1 MIAFACLFA
10 GREAG
15 EELFIDRIM
24 PNIIHIE
31 TSTSV
36 CSAALSRDGAVQ
48 CHFENFDG
56 PLHASLLGAYVK
68 ELMTFARDK
77 EIKVEAVA
85 VSSGPGSY
93 TGLRIGVSEAKGLCF
108 GLGVP
113 LISVPTLELLACAT
127 MFRNYFEE
135 DVLYCPMIDA
145 RRMEVYAAVYD
156 NALNSVAPVG
166 AYVVDEHTF
175 AYLLDN
181 HRIVFSGDGSAK
193 CKEVIKHPNAIFVD
207 DIVPL
212 ATDMLALAERAFRN
226 GKFEDVAYFEP
237 FYLKE
242 FIATTPKNKVL

>member
-1 MIAFACLFA
+1 MFT
-10 GREAG
+10 
-15 EELFIDRIM
+15 DKIM
-24 PNIIHIE
+24 PNILHIE

-36 CSAALSRDGAVQ
+36 CSAALSSDGVVQ

-56 PLHASLLGAYVK
+56 PSHASLLGAYVK

-77 EIKVEAVA
+77 SIKVDAVA

-108 GLGVP
+108 GLKGP
-113 LISVPTLELLACAT
+113 LIAVHTLELLACAT
-127 MFRNYFEE
+127 MFKTYFDE

-145 RRMEVYAAVYD
+145 RRMEVYTAVYD
-156 NALNSVAPVG
+156 NALNAVRPVQ
-166 AYVVDEHTF
+166 ACVVDENSF
-175 AYLLDN
+175 ADLLAD
-181 HRIVFSGDGSAK
+181 RRVVFSGNGAAK
-193 CKEVIKHPNAIFVD
+193 CKEVIRHENAIFVD

-212 ATDMLALAERAFRN
+212 ATDMLALAERAYRQ
-226 GKFEDVAYFEP
+226 GQFEDVAYFEP

>member
-1 MIAFACLFA
+1 
-10 GREAG
+10 
-15 EELFIDRIM
+15 M

-36 CSAALSRDGAVQ
+36 CSAALSSDGVVQ
-48 CHFENFDG
+48 CHFESFDG
-56 PLHASLLGAYVK
+56 PSHASLLGAYVK

-77 EIKVEAVA
+77 SIRVDAVA

-113 LISVPTLELLACAT
+113 LIAVPTLELLACT
-127 MFRNYFEE
+127 TLFKNYFEE

-156 NALNSVAPVG
+156 NALNLVAPVE
-166 AYVVDEHTF
+166 ARVIDENSF
-175 AYLLDN
+175 AGLLAT
-181 HRIVFSGDGSAK
+181 RRVVFSGNGAAK
-193 CKEVIKHPNAIFVD
+193 CKEVIKHENAIFVD
-207 DIVPL
+207 GIVPL
-212 ATDMLALAERAFRN
+212 ATDMLALAERAFRE
-226 GKFEDVAYFEP
+226 KRFEDVAYFEP

-242 FIATTPKNKVL
+242 FVATTPKHKVL